1 MTTGTGLARAR
12 ANIALAKYWGKAD
25 LALNL
30 PAVPSVSVTLEP
42 MITETR
48 VTLDARAAHDSLTLG
63 GVLASAKEQA
73 RAVRVLDRI
82 RAEVGAKDK
91 ARVESANQFPTAS
104 GLASSASGFAALVS
118 AARRAYGLPR
128 DPKKESALA
137 RWASASAGRS
147 IYGGFVLLPA
157 GTPGDDSN
165 TAVQLHPASHW
176 DLRLTVAVITEA
188 RKDVGSTDGMGLS
201 KETSPYYAAWV
212 AAAPAMAKAIEEAI
226 AKKDLAALGP
236 LAEHSFASMH
246 ALALSTS
253 PPTLYFQPASLAALA
268 TVRKLRESGMHVY
281 ATMDAGPHVK
291 AISSAEDAPRV
302 KKALLETP
310 GVLRVLEARPGPDIE
325 VE

>member
-1 MTTGTGLARAR
+1 MSRGKARAR
-12 ANIALAKYWGKAD
+12 ANIALAKYWGKSD

-42 MITETR
+42 MITET
-48 VTLDARAAHDSLTLG
+48 VVSLDAKADRDVLVLG
-63 GVLASAKEQA
+63 GAEADAGETK

-82 RAEVGAKDK
+82 RTEAGAKDK
-91 ARVESANQFPTAS
+91 ARVESINHFPTAS
-104 GLASSASGFAALVS
+104 GLASSASGFAALVA

-128 DPKKESALA
+128 DPRKESALA
-137 RWASASAGRS
+137 RWCSASAARS
-147 IYGGFVLLPA
+147 IFGGFVSLPA
-157 GTPGDDSN
+157 GVPGDDGLAA
-165 TAVQLHPASHW
+165 TQLHPASHW
-176 DLRLTVAVITEA
+176 DLRLTVAVITEG

-201 KETSPYYAAWV
+201 KATSPYYQAWV
-212 AAAPAMAKAIEEAI
+212 DATPAMADAITAAI
-226 AKKDLAALGP
+226 ASRDLSVVGP

-253 PPTLYFQPASLAALA
+253 PPTLYFQPGSLAALA
-268 TVRKLRESGMHVY
+268 TVRKLRADGMPVF

-302 KKALLETP
+302 KKALLETQ
-310 GVLRVLEARPGPDIE
+310 GVLRVLEAKPGPDVE

>member
-1 MTTGTGLARAR
+1 MSRGKARAR
-12 ANIALAKYWGKAD
+12 ANIALAKYWGKSD
-25 LALNL
+25 VALNL

-42 MITETR
+42 MITETS
-48 VTLDARAAHDSLTLG
+48 VTLDAKATQDVLVLGGSEASEHETKRAA
-63 GVLASAKEQA
+63 
-73 RAVRVLDRI
+73 RVLDRI
-82 RAEVGAKDK
+82 RDEAGAKDK
-91 ARVESANQFPTAS
+91 ARVESMNHFPTAS
-104 GLASSASGFAALVS
+104 GLASSASGFAALVA

-137 RWASASAGRS
+137 RWCSASAARS
-147 IYGGFVLLPA
+147 IYGGFVELRE
-157 GTPGDDSN
+157 GVPGDDALAA
-165 TAVQLHPASHW
+165 TQLHPASHW

-201 KETSPYYAAWV
+201 KETSPYYRAWV
-212 AAAPAMAKAIEEAI
+212 DAAPAMAVAIRDAV
-226 AKKDLAALGP
+226 AQRDLSRLGP

-253 PPTLYFQPASLAALA
+253 PPTFYFQPASLAALA
-268 TVRKLRESGMHVY
+268 TIKKLRADGVPVF

-302 KKALLETP
+302 KAALEGTS
-310 GVLRVLEARPGPDIE
+310 GVLRVLEARPGPDVE

>member
-1 MTTGTGLARAR
+1 MSRGMARAR
-12 ANIALAKYWGKAD
+12 ANIALAKYWGKSD

-48 VTLDARAAHDSLTLG
+48 VTLDPRADHDVLVLGGSEADAKETKRAA
-63 GVLASAKEQA
+63 
-73 RAVRVLDRI
+73 RVLERI
-82 RAEVGAKDK
+82 RGEAGAKDK
-91 ARVESANQFPTAS
+91 ARVESVNHFPTAS
-104 GLASSASGFAALVS
+104 GLASSASGFAALVV

-128 DPKKESALA
+128 DPAKESALA
-137 RWASASAGRS
+137 RWCSASAARS
-147 IYGGFVLLPA
+147 IYGGFVELPA
-157 GTPGDDSN
+157 GKPGDDTN

-176 DLRLTVAVITEA
+176 DLRLTVAVITEG

-201 KETSPYYAAWV
+201 KETSPYYQAWV
-212 AAAPAMAKAIEEAI
+212 DAAPAMAKAIREAI
-226 AKKDLAALGP
+226 AARDLGRLGP

-253 PPTLYFQPASLAALA
+253 PPTLYFQPDSLAALA
-268 TVRKLRESGMHVY
+268 TVRKLRADGVPVF

-302 KKALLETP
+302 KKALEATQ
-310 GVLRVLEARPGPDIE
+310 GVLRVLEARPGPDVE
-325 VE
+325 VD

>member
-1 MTTGTGLARAR
+1 MSKGLARAR
-12 ANIALAKYWGKAD
+12 ANIALAKYWGKSD

-48 VTLDARAAHDSLTLG
+48 VTLDARADEDALVLG
-63 GVLASAKEQA
+63 GAAASAHETA
-73 RAVRVLDRI
+73 RAARVLERI
-82 RAEVGAKDK
+82 RAEAGASDR
-91 ARVESANQFPTAS
+91 ARVESTNHFPTAS
-104 GLASSASGFAALVS
+104 GLASSASGFAALVV

-128 DPKKESALA
+128 DPRKESALA
-137 RWASASAGRS
+137 RWCSASAARS
-147 IYGGFVLLPA
+147 VYGGFVELPA
-157 GTPGDDSN
+157 GTPGDDAN
-165 TAVQLHPASHW
+165 TATQLHPASHW
-176 DLRLTVAVITEA
+176 DLRLTVAVVTEA

-201 KETSPYYAAWV
+201 KATSPYYQAWV
-212 AAAPAMAKAIEEAI
+212 DAAPAMAAAIRGAI
-226 AKKDLAALGP
+226 AERDLARLGP

-268 TVRKLRESGMHVY
+268 TVRKLRADGVPVF

-291 AISSAEDAPRV
+291 AISSADDAPRV
-302 KKALLETP
+302 RHALAETA
-310 GVLRVLEARPGPDIE
+310 GVLRVLEARPGPDVE